1 MKDVYILHEANTIA
15 DLENWMEGFRYLTPY
30 QQKLSNEAC
39 IDAYG
44 KTNLE
49 RYYDIKKS
57 LLESDGFLIE
67 STISANN
74 IDDDFSPNYQSEWSS
89 MVIRARNAEALGM
102 IIMVDTSDP
111 IKSIG
116 QYNIDTINMLQNK
129 FNDLQHLSSDQRALS
144 NNTARSIFGIDNM
157 NLYVKI
163 KNRVINNLS
172 AAASVDEEIK
182 EYNEQHDLSTADDL
196 TIELKKK
203 LVDNVQLPAKIDD
216 GPMPFFTPDEMIQ
229 FGVFSGE
236 VNLYSP
242 KPDNDVVGNQ
252 TVVEWFENYKNTN
265 GTDISDSYQWE
276 QTLKKLYFD
285 YDKLIESGD
294 TNKILARKQSILE
307 LGWNPEIRFT
317 ESVSRRTV
325 SRLNL
330 QEMKFIDISRFYHY
344 YSDNDYPKVN
354 YEFNNS
360 LEKIKPIFIVL
371 FDVGLLR
378 SKIIKA
384 WTHSRF
390 SHAAI
395 SMYSSMMNFYSY
407 VIQPDKNDPTQ
418 KSDGFNRESFDK
430 YINMDPD
437 IKFSVSAV
445 FVTESEWN
453 TIRETL
459 DWYMRNKNETKY
471 NLKNILRI
479 VRNKEQ
485 KEDVNTKMICSQ
497 FVYTLLKI
505 INVQLKDDKPSNL
518 VTPQDLY
525 SLEDSR
531 IYKVYDGKMRDY
543 NAKRVDQMIK
553 NLIEKYQSN
562 DNDEQKDLREAMVDG
577 CKIDELKSITCHKEY
592 SEIDNLLHVKNSIF
606 IKKTIED

>member
-1 MKDVYILHEANTIA
+1 MNDIYILNEAHTIA

-39 IDAYG
+39 MDAYG

-49 RYYDIKKS
+49 RYHDIKKS

-74 IDDDFSPNYQSEWSS
+74 LDDDLPPVNESEWES
-89 MVIRARNAEALGM
+89 MIIRARNAEALGM
-102 IIMVDTSDP
+102 IILVDTSDP
-111 IKSIG
+111 IKFIN
-116 QYNIDTINMLQNK
+116 QYDANTIDKLQNK
-129 FNDLQHLSSDQRALS
+129 FNDLQYISTDRRTLS
-144 NNTARSIFGIDNM
+144 NNTARSIFGIDNN
-157 NLYVKI
+157 NLYARI
-163 KNRVINNLS
+163 KNHVINNLS
-172 AAASVDEEIK
+172 AASSVDDEIR
-182 EYNEQHDLSTADDL
+182 EYNEQHDLSTTDNL
-196 TIELKKK
+196 TIEIKKK
-203 LVDNVQLPAKIDD
+203 LVDNVQLPTKAED

-242 KPDNDVVGNQ
+242 KADNDIVGNQ

-285 YDKLIESGD
+285 YDKLVESGD

-317 ESVSRRTV
+317 ESVARKTF

-330 QEMKFIDISRFYHY
+330 QEMQFMDVSRFYHY
-344 YSDNDYPKVN
+344 YSDNDSTKVN
-354 YEFNNS
+354 YEFDS
-360 LEKIKPIFIVL
+360 PLEKIRPIFIVL
-371 FDVGLLR
+371 FDVNLLR

-395 SMYSSMMNFYSY
+395 SMYSTMTNFYSY
-407 VIQPDKNDPTQ
+407 AIQSDKNDPSK

-430 YINMDPD
+430 FISIDPD

-445 FVTESEWN
+445 FVTESEWS
-453 TIRETL
+453 TIRQTL

-479 VRNKEQ
+479 VGNKEQ
-485 KEDVNTKMICSQ
+485 KEDTNTKMICSQ

-505 INVQLKDDKPSNL
+505 INVQLDQDKPSNL

-525 SLEDSR
+525 SLNDSR
-531 IYKVYDGKMRDY
+531 IYKIYDGKMKDY
-543 NAKRVDQMIK
+543 NSKKIDKMVRD
-553 NLIEKYQSN
+553 LIEKYQSKTSQ
-562 DNDEQKDLREAMVDG
+562 EKIEDLREAMVEG
-577 CKIDELKSITCHKEY
+577 CTIAELKSITCNEEY
-592 SEIDNLLHVKNSIF
+592 IAIDNLLNVNKSIF
-606 IKKTIED
+606 IKQQN